1 VAGADRTHRKTG
13 FVRTIH
19 EHAPSSGIA
28 RDADADGDLDEQ
40 LDASAAHP
48 CRGIAPIPTRI
59 VGNRFDIDR
68 LFQFHRHKPFNSI

>member
-1 VAGADRTHRKTG
+1 VAGADRTHRETG
-13 FVRTIH
+13 FACTVHT
-19 EHAPSSGIA
+19 HARSSGIA
-28 RDADADGDLDEQ
+28 RDAHADSDLDEQ

-48 CRGIAPIPTRI
+48 CRGIAPIPTRS